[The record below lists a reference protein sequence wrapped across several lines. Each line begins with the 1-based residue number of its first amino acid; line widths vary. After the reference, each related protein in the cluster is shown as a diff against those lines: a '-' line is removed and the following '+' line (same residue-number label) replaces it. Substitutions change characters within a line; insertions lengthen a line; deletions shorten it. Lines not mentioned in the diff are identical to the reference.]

1 MWQNDEFIYHEKQ
14 AAGLCGV
21 HCLNNLMQQAW
32 FTEVD
37 LMQIAHELDQK
48 EKEYL
53 AEAGTDSK
61 DFLQFVGQDSHNV
74 SDEGNFSIQVL
85 TKALEVVSL
94 SATNITSPEMRD
106 ANKNPQKE
114 KAFICN
120 LMDHW
125 FTIRKIGGEWYNLNS
140 LFKKVEQL
148 TATYLQVYLEQ
159 LKVEGYT
166 VFVIRGNLPA
176 CEADT
181 FLTQQ
186 KVNQPQQNKNKHNE
200 DEDIELAI
208 AMSLSMN
215 SSAQYNEKK

>member
-1 MWQNDEFIYHEKQ
+1 MWQNDSYIYHEKQ

-21 HCLNNLMQQAW
+21 HCLNNLLQQQY

-37 LMQIAHELDQK
+37 LMQIANDLDQK
-48 EKEYL
+48 EREYM

-61 DFLQFVGQDSHNV
+61 DFLQFMGQDSHNV
-74 SDEGNFSIQVL
+74 SDGGDFSIQVL
-85 TKALEVVSL
+85 TKALENLSL

-106 ANKNPQKE
+106 ANKNPQQE

-140 LFKKVEQL
+140 LYKKVERL
-148 TATYLQVYLEQ
+148 AVTYLQVYLEQ
-159 LKVEGYT
+159 LKTEGYT

-176 CEADT
+176 CEADI
-181 FLTQQ
+181 FF
-186 KVNQPQQNKNKHNE
+186 
-200 DEDIELAI
+200 
-208 AMSLSMN
+208 
-215 SSAQYNEKK
+215 SSTKSKSTTTK